1 MTARI
6 YRQSPSVTQSG
17 PGSDKPWRLDF
28 DLESPRSIEPLMGWT
43 SSADMKQQIRLRFV
57 TKEEAVAYA
66 ERTGIPYRV
75 EEPKADNASRRT
87 ASYSDNFRTN
97 RIGLWTH

>member
-6 YRQSPSVTQSG
+6 FRQSPSVTQSG
-17 PGSDKPWRLDF
+17 PGADKPWRLVF
-28 DLESPRSIEPLMGWT
+28 DPELPRSIDPLMGWT
-43 SSADMKQQIRLRFV
+43 SSGDMKQQIRLRFA

-66 ERTGIPYRV
+66 EREGVPYRI
-75 EEPKADNASRRT
+75 EEPTRDTAARRT
-87 ASYSDNFRTN
+87 VSYSDNFKTS